1 LFTAQSGY
9 SLTDPRVLYDTT
21 TGHFIVTVDEYN
33 SKAGSSFLLY
43 DVSNNSTPSVTSANA
58 WSHYSV
64 STTESGTWADQP
76 LVAENDGI
84 LYITT
89 NQFTPSGQ
97 YSGDFLTVHSVS
109 SGASL
114 VTPVLLDSFS
124 YQPAAIS
131 DGTSSTEFFVSYSQG
146 NLHVFGATD
155 DGSGGVAIG
164 MEHTLSG
171 LLQDYGLGSYAASQ
185 LGTSYKLDA
194 SDGRVTGAAY
204 DAAHQQL
211 YAVFEFQPSNT
222 SSVPAVELVQVD
234 TASMTV
240 VAALNLNS
248 LLPTSGATSNAATFN
263 ASVAVDNQGDVLAN
277 FNVSGPNMNP
287 ADYYALW
294 KAPAGGF
301 TATNPLP
308 SNSTSLVDYQNSA
321 AAYIDP
327 GHDQVGRWG
336 DYSTAVADANPNAN
350 NGFWISNEYDNG
362 TVQILGQHPSSWG
375 TSMAHVAA

>member
-1 LFTAQSGY
+1 
-9 SLTDPRVLYDTT
+9 
-21 TGHFIVTVDEYN
+21 
-33 SKAGSSFLLY
+33 
-43 DVSNNSTPSVTSANA
+43 
-58 WSHYSV
+58 
-64 STTESGTWADQP
+64 
-76 LVAENDGI
+76 
-84 LYITT
+84 
-89 NQFTPSGQ
+89 
-97 YSGDFLTVHSVS
+97 
-109 SGASL
+109 
-114 VTPVLLDSFS
+114 
-124 YQPAAIS
+124 
-131 DGTSSTEFFVSYSQG
+131 
-146 NLHVFGATD
+146 
-155 DGSGGVAIG
+155 
-164 MEHTLSG
+164 
-171 LLQDYGLGSYAASQ
+171 
-185 LGTSYKLDA
+185 
-194 SDGRVTGAAY
+194 
-204 DAAHQQL
+204 
-211 YAVFEFQPSNT
+211 
-222 SSVPAVELVQVD
+222 VPAVELVQVD